1 MPWVGAEIE
10 LRTESDETVVASCAL
25 PISITAL
32 CAMEKGLRSQYGSG
46 LFMRQRGTILE
57 FFKPSSADET
67 AFAVQ
72 RVGRLCARWREEAAH
87 LENSM
92 DGQYPTDSEMA
103 ERANA
108 LRECAAALEAEW
120 AGTEPTD
127 GDQRL
132 RRGEE
137 RAP

>member
-1 MPWVGAEIE
+1 MSHCANVNKTMEKPEPSKPPEAAVGSMPWVGAEIE

-67 AFAVQ
+67 A
-72 RVGRLCARWREEAAH
+72 
-87 LENSM
+87 
-92 DGQYPTDSEMA
+92 
-103 ERANA
+103 
-108 LRECAAALEAEW
+108 LEAEW